1 MSDEERWTTVES
13 LLMHLQHELE
23 QMNQALL
30 DQSEDL
36 ARLRKEL
43 KGLRGQ
49 MEQLS
54 EPEEQRDLRL
64 ERPPHY

>member
-23 QMNQALL
+23 QMHQALL
-30 DQSEDL
+30 DQGEDL
-36 ARLRKEL
+36 SRLRKEMM
-43 KGLRGQ
+43 GLRGR
-49 MEQLS
+49 MEQLA